1 MGGHLRALK
10 EVMGVAPIREETVR
24 ARAEAGISE
33 VSAVVASRDM
43 EAGLRDRRRGTTGLI
58 CDARAAESRGLTDG
72 PDVGG
77 GLGPW
82 GERERERS
90 PRCTSCS
97 AGQQVGRLR
106 WTAWNLL

>member
-1 MGGHLRALK
+1 
-10 EVMGVAPIREETVR
+10 MGVVPVREETAQ

-43 EAGLRDRRRGTTGLI
+43 EAGLRDHRGGTSGLI
-58 CDARAAESRGLTDG
+58 CEALAAESRGLTDG

-77 GLGPW
+77 GFGPC
-82 GERERERS
+82 GGRERERS
-90 PRCTSCS
+90 PRCTNCS

-106 WTAWNLL
+106 WAAWDLL